1 MQELTKR
8 ALSGVFFGPCVVAL
22 FYLLPP
28 VFFFLLVALV
38 AILATLEFA
47 DMSRTTEK
55 YPITVLSVFAVLPLY
70 WGQLPGYVLWILLSP
85 AAFVAYRI
93 LRPPRGDAPPMN
105 ALGRDIVVML
115 LSQTFILLPLFTL
128 YRLKEL
134 NALFPVIVLLTVWAT
149 DTCAYFVGRRLGKRK
164 LAPTISPKKTVEGL
178 AGAVLGGAILMAI
191 FGGYMGMKPLESLV
205 IGGAVG
211 LLGQL
216 GDIFESVGKRV
227 FAVKDSSALIPGHGG
242 ILDRIDSF
250 LFTTPFV
257 YHYLAGFGG

>member
-1 MQELTKR
+1 
-8 ALSGVFFGPCVVAL
+8 
-22 FYLLPP
+22 
-28 VFFFLLVALV
+28 
-38 AILATLEFA
+38 
-47 DMSRTTEK
+47 MS
-55 YPITVLSVFAVLPLY
+55 
-70 WGQLPGYVLWILLSP
+70 
-85 AAFVAYRI
+85 
-93 LRPPRGDAPPMN
+93 

-149 DTCAYFVGRRLGKRK
+149 DTCAYFVGKSLGKRK
-164 LAPTISPKKTVEGL
+164 LAPAISPKKTIAGL

-205 IGGAVG
+205 IGGVVG

-227 FAVKDSSALIPGHGG
+227 FAVKDSSTLIPGHGG